1 MKGMQKISRGSSF
14 SGVMAYAFDGD
25 VDNPRELEGEVIGGN
40 MSGRDPKSLAREF
53 DASRAVR
60 PDVAKPVWHNSLRL
74 LEGEKLTKEQWSEI
88 GDAYM
93 KKMGFSEN
101 HQRVYVLHDDKA
113 GQHIHIVAS
122 RIGLDGKLFLGKN
135 ENLISTKKI
144 AELEREFGLT
154 ITKGPT
160 YDDQGKVVM
169 PDRSRPK
176 AGEVG
181 KFERT
186 GESPNRFV
194 LADLIDQA
202 IMDKPTASV
211 FAERLVLSGVE
222 VRANFSKDKLN
233 GFSFVINGVP
243 FKGSQLGKQ
252 YSGKALFE
260 RGLSYEQ
267 DRDYAQLKQYSSAAK
282 GDADRDRAAGDPTA
296 LESSRDRASHGPGTA
311 DSGSVRGSDGPGVD
325 HREQGAAR
333 TNSAGHG
340 RDGRAQDDLVE
351 SRTADGDVDSG
362 NDQSPTG
369 TGIDPEATNGRENS
383 AENLAGP
390 GSSGLSSHQS
400 ADAGGG
406 FDSGVDVSSIGS
418 MHTGDEAT
426 DNLLKLAHKAMT
438 KEAQEAMARQK
449 RGQAEYEAVN
459 KKRMAEVQTF
469 VNQLLGISTRSADP
483 TARNREVVQFS
494 RAVGIQNFDVVF
506 SDPTKKRALIRKSLT
521 AAQLEDPRTV
531 RGLASHFT
539 RKGDVLIR
547 PADSDSAGVVVLQG
561 LTDADIKKLEA
572 IGFPA
577 AAVVGFAG
585 KHQAWIKT
593 GEKLT
598 LEERQGLVQR
608 LSEITDVLQKPEAYG
623 RLPGFSK
630 GFNTVEIMSATGQA
644 SPALKETLQE
654 IRADIQDRKISVRLE
669 QAVVAR
675 SKLDVDSYQS
685 IGGIKTLKNGWFREA
700 RDGVQADV
708 MDRNVQISNDRIEAK
723 VIEAMARQKVPVS
736 QAYEAVFRESRVSA
750 GSELYAA
757 ETVSQ
762 SYTRV
767 ALEKQGK
774 PLAGIDLET
783 EARQRFPEIIKR
795 AESRVD
801 SSLKAMD
808 EQMKIDAQE
817 EQRELERYA
826 KEQRLAKALD
836 AAMKVAQ
843 QQKEGL
849 TKG

>member
-1 MKGMQKISRGSSF
+1 MKGMQRISRGSSF

-101 HQRVYVLHDDKA
+101 HQRVYVLHDDKS

-144 AELEREFGLT
+144 SELEREFGLT

-160 YDDQGKVVM
+160 YDSHGKVVM

-194 LADLIDQA
+194 LTDLIDQA

-252 YSGKALFE
+252 YSGKALFD

-282 GDADRDRAAGDPTA
+282 GNADRDRAAGDASA
-296 LESSRDRASHGPGTA
+296 LESSRDRAIHGPGTA
-311 DSGSVRGSDGPGVD
+311 DSGSVWGSDSPGVD

-333 TNSAGHG
+333 TDSAGHG

-351 SRTADGDVDSG
+351 SRTADGDVDAG

-369 TGIDPEATNGRENS
+369 TGIDPEATRGRENS
-383 AENLAGP
+383 AKNLAGP
-390 GSSGLSSHQS
+390 GSSGLSGHQP

-406 FDSGVDVSSIGS
+406 FDSGVEVSGIGP

-426 DNLLKLAHKAMT
+426 DNLLKLAHKGAM
-438 KEAQEAMARQK
+438 KGAQEAMARQK

-459 KKRMAEVQTF
+459 KKRMAEVQSF

-494 RAVGIQNFDVVF
+494 RAVGIQNFEAVF
-506 SDPTKKRALIRKSLT
+506 SDPTKKRASIRKSLT
-521 AAQLEDPRTV
+521 AAQLADPRTV

-539 RKGDVLIR
+539 KGDVLIR
-547 PADSDSAGVVVLQG
+547 PVNIDLAGVVVLQG

-572 IGFPA
+572 VGFPA

-585 KHQAWIKT
+585 KRQAWIKT

-598 LEERQGLVQR
+598 SEERQGLVQR
-608 LSEITDVLQKPEAYG
+608 LSEITGVPQKPEAYG

-630 GFNTVEIMSATGQA
+630 GFHTVELVSATGQA

-654 IRADIQDRKISVRLE
+654 IRADIHDRKISLRLE
-669 QAVVAR
+669 QSVVAG

-700 RDGVQADV
+700 RDSIQADV
-708 MDRNVQISNDRIEAK
+708 MDRKAQVSNEQIESK
-723 VIEAMARQKVPVS
+723 VLEAMARQKVPALQAYRAVFNESRVNAGVEQHAAERVS
-736 QAYEAVFRESRVSA
+736 QAH
-750 GSELYAA
+750 
-757 ETVSQ
+757 
-762 SYTRV
+762 TRV
-767 ALEKQGK
+767 AFESEGRQLSGV
-774 PLAGIDLET
+774 GI
-783 EARQRFPEIIKR
+783 EAEAKRRFPELMKR
-795 AESRVD
+795 AESRID
-801 SSLKAMD
+801 STLRATD
-808 EQMKIDAQE
+808 EQMRKDAQDEQRRLE
-817 EQRELERYA
+817 EQAE
-826 KEQRLAKALD
+826 KEHLAKAME
-836 AAMKVAQ
+836 AAKRVALE
-843 QQKEGL
+843 QQKGV

>member
-1 MKGMQKISRGSSF
+1 MKGMQKISRGGSF

-25 VDNPRELEGEVIGGN
+25 LDNPRELEGEVIGGN
-40 MSGRDPKSLAREF
+40 MSGRDPKSLAKEF
-53 DASRAVR
+53 DASRAIR
-60 PDVAKPVWHNSLRL
+60 PDVEKPVWHNSLRL
-74 LEGEKLTKEQWSEI
+74 PEGEKLTKDQWAEI

-101 HQRVYVLHDDKA
+101 HQRVYVLHDDKN

-160 YDDQGKVVM
+160 YDSQGKVVM

-194 LADLIDQA
+194 LTDLIDQA

-282 GDADRDRAAGDPTA
+282 GDADRDRAAGDPAA

-311 DSGSVRGSDGPGVD
+311 DSDSVRGSHGPGVD

-333 TNSAGHG
+333 TDSAGHG

-351 SRTADGDVDSG
+351 SRTADGDVDAG

-369 TGIDPEATNGRENS
+369 TGFDPEATKGRENS

-406 FDSGVDVSSIGS
+406 FDSGVDVSSIGPI
-418 MHTGDEAT
+418 HTGDEAT
-426 DNLLKLAHKAMT
+426 DNLLKLAHKGAM

-483 TARNREVVQFS
+483 TTRNREVSKFS
-494 RAVGIQNFDVVF
+494 RAVGIQNFEVVF
-506 SDPTKKRALIRKSLT
+506 SDPTKKRASIRKSLT
-521 AAQLEDPRTV
+521 AAQLADPRTV

-539 RKGDVLIR
+539 KGDVLIR
-547 PADSDSAGVVVLQG
+547 PANIDPAGVVVLQG

-572 IGFPA
+572 VGFPA

-585 KHQAWIKT
+585 KRQAWIKT

-598 LEERQGLVQR
+598 SEERQGLVQR
-608 LSEITDVLQKPEAYG
+608 LSEITGVPQKPEAYG

-630 GFNTVEIMSATGQA
+630 GFHTVELVSATGQA

-669 QAVVAR
+669 QSVVAR
-675 SKLDVDSYQS
+675 SQLDSDSYQS

-708 MDRNVQISNDRIEAK
+708 MDRNMQVSSEQIESKVLEAL
-723 VIEAMARQKVPVS
+723 ARQKVPVL
-736 QAYEAVFRESRVSA
+736 QAYKAVFDESRVTA
-750 GSELYAA
+750 GSESYAA
-757 ETVSQ
+757 ERVSQ
-762 SYTRV
+762 AYTRV
-767 ALEKQGK
+767 ALEGEGR
-774 PLAGIDLET
+774 LLNGVDLDA
-783 EARQRFPEIIKR
+783 EARRRFPELMKR

-801 SSLKAMD
+801 SEQKAQR
-808 EQMKIDAQE
+808 EQMKLDGQAEQLEFERKADEQRREKAMEAAVRVAQE
-817 EQRELERYA
+817 
-826 KEQRLAKALD
+826 
-836 AAMKVAQ
+836 
-843 QQKEGL
+843 QKSGL
-849 TKG
+849 TRG